1 MNNYGLSGQPDE
13 AYDNFLCFSKKCKRR
28 KAERHKIRM
37 DKRKLKNDQRKA
49 ETESMRAETSVMK
62 NIAAPQTAAPQIMR
76 SQAPT
81 MIQQPSAVAPAQV
94 KPQQAGFAGNS
105 MMMIVG
111 VLLVG
116 GFIYNSMK
124 NKQQAGAGVPA
135 AA

>member
-13 AYDNFLCFSKKCKRR
+13 AYDNFLCLSRKCKQR
-28 KAERHKIRM
+28 KAERHKVKM
-37 DKRKLKNDQRKA
+37 EKRTLKNDQRRA

-62 NIAAPQTAAPQIMR
+62 NIAAPSSPAPQVMR

-81 MIQQPSAVAPAQV
+81 IIQQPAAIAPAQA

-124 NKQQAGAGVPA
+124 NKQQAGVKVPVA
-135 AA
+135 A

>member
-1 MNNYGLSGQPDE
+1 MNNYGLSGQSDE
-13 AYDNFLCFSKKCKRR
+13 AYDNFLCLSRKCKQR
-28 KAERHKIRM
+28 KAERHKVKM
-37 DKRKLKNDQRKA
+37 EKRTLKNDQRRA

-62 NIAAPQTAAPQIMR
+62 NIAAPSSAAPQVMR
-76 SQAPT
+76 SQAST
-81 MIQQPSAVAPAQV
+81 IIQQPAAVAPAQA

-124 NKQQAGAGVPA
+124 NKQQAGVKVPA